1 MINREVMD
9 MGTEE
14 VWGSDPYECTKK
26 GTESCTHACL
36 DDFDEIRDVTV
47 TKTPFNFMPADT
59 IMDTYSNTHM
69 YLLYYCLIREYSYFS
84 CEVLGMNTLIL
95 NSSSDNIV
103 LY

>member
-1 MINREVMD
+1 

-14 VWGSDPYECTKK
+14 VWGSDPYEEEGCAKK

-36 DDFDEIRDVTV
+36 DDLDEIRDVTV
-47 TKTPFNFMPADT
+47 TKTPFIFMPADT
-59 IMDTYSNTHM
+59 VMDTYSNTHV
-69 YLLYYCLIREYSYFS
+69 YLPYCLIREYSCFS
-84 CEVLGMNTLIL
+84 CEVLRMNTLLL